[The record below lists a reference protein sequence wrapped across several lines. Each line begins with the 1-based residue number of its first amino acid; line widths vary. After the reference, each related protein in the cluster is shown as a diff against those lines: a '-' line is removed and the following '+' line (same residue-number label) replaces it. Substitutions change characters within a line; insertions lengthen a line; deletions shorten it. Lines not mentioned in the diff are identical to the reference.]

1 MGFGVLFISILGGY
15 LFIQRCHFTRLTG
28 SRESG
33 YHVLF
38 RSAVPGAL
46 FLAGAW
52 AIETFLLKD
61 RLPADW
67 YEIEPFKNTITLALP
82 LLLGP
87 SFALL
92 VNCFYGQHRASTR
105 AMLNDNDSLER
116 LLFHVALYEDL
127 MVEMTLSSGKV
138 YVGWVLG
145 GTAIRDRK
153 YVEIMPVVSGYREKE
168 TRKVWFT
175 TKYANVLAAD
185 SVNPADFRVVVPIS
199 EISSARPFIMDV
211 YERFQ
216 SAHRATVTGN
226 DEGGPRQETGDPGR
240 ESPELD
246 GD

>member
-87 SFALL
+87 SLRAARELL
-92 VNCFYGQHRASTR
+92 LR
-105 AMLNDNDSLER
+105 
-116 LLFHVALYEDL
+116 
-127 MVEMTLSSGKV
+127 
-138 YVGWVLG
+138 
-145 GTAIRDRK
+145 
-153 YVEIMPVVSGYREKE
+153 
-168 TRKVWFT
+168 
-175 TKYANVLAAD
+175 
-185 SVNPADFRVVVPIS
+185 
-199 EISSARPFIMDV
+199 SAPGF
-211 YERFQ
+211 
-216 SAHRATVTGN
+216 
-226 DEGGPRQETGDPGR
+226 DPCHAQ
-240 ESPELD
+240 
-246 GD
+246 